1 MSTPILER
9 PSYDELASAWRA
21 LRVRGV
27 RVREVACVGA
37 PRTLLL
43 AEYGDPNGP
52 PVSISAGVHGDEP
65 AAPWALLSIVR
76 DGLLDPSFNYRLWPC
91 LNPTGYI
98 AGTRENAEGNDI
110 NRSFS
115 RGGQT
120 PEARAV
126 LTANRDRR
134 FVLALDLHEDFE
146 AGGAY
151 IFEPL
156 PDLAAPSRFA
166 EPIVEALDEA
176 GLPVQVLQD
185 DFELGMPPG
194 AEALY
199 RLGRGIAAV
208 DGPGEMKVFAGS
220 MPGSLAL
227 LYRGTPAVLTIES
240 PRTRAWE
247 VRLATH
253 RVAVTTALTLAR
265 TRTSAN

>member
-1 MSTPILER
+1 VSAWVPEL

-43 AEYGDPNGP
+43 AEYGDPSGP

-65 AAPWALLSIVR
+65 AAPWALLSLVH
-76 DGLLDPSFNYRLWPC
+76 DGLLDESFSYRLWPC
-91 LNPTGYI
+91 LNPTGYV
-98 AGTRENAEGNDI
+98 AGTRVNVDGKDI

-120 PEARAV
+120 PESRAV

-134 FVLALDLHEDFE
+134 FLLALDLHEDFE
-146 AGGAY
+146 AEGAY
-151 IFEPL
+151 VFEPL
-156 PDLAAPSRFA
+156 PDHATPSRYAAPM
-166 EPIVEALDEA
+166 VEALTEA
-176 GLPVQVLQD
+176 GLPVQTLHD
-185 DFELGMPPG
+185 GFELGMPPG

-199 RLGRGIAAV
+199 RLEPGMALV
-208 DGPGEMKVFAGS
+208 DAPAEMRVFAGS

-227 LYRGTPAVLTIES
+227 LYRGTNAVLTIES
-240 PRTRAWE
+240 PRTRPWE

-253 RVAVTTALTLAR
+253 RVAVTTALALAR
-265 TRTSAN
+265 TQTSAN